1 MRVGP
6 IPYVPESSQVPVPSV
21 RSVDV
26 RAFRRLLC
34 AGLIQGSL
42 LWGTWDA
49 RVAHAQTRPSEGQES
64 EELRALRLAELDV
77 FPHAEPLVDTTA
89 PGRMLGVVPDALTSD
104 VPGSTP
110 IETARGTTRDLS
122 WLEGLSLPDIPIRW
136 DDRVIRYLEF
146 FRDDPRGRSIIRSW
160 MVRVERYGALI
171 RRTLREE
178 GLPED
183 LLYLAMIESGF
194 DPRARSDAGAV
205 GLWQFVSG
213 TGAEY
218 GLQQSHWIDQ
228 RMDPVAS
235 TRAGAQYLEALHTR
249 FGTWELAFASYNM
262 GYGAM
267 LRSMRKYG
275 TNDFWLLS
283 RLEAALPYETSLYV
297 AKVMACAI
305 VGRNLERFGMADI
318 AREPELAWDEVQVP
332 GGTTF
337 AQIARATEATTDDLR
352 RLNPALRRDRTP
364 PSAELFTVLIPAGGG
379 ARFAERWPRVRPGRP
394 AHAPY
399 VARMGEDLAAIAH
412 RFNTTESAL
421 REINQLSERDIVRP
435 GFDLMVPAVTPR
447 ADAPSE
453 PPTVVVPERTFAY
466 EGRRRVFYRVS
477 RGDTLA
483 EIARFFRVSTADVRA
498 WNEVDPRATLQDG
511 LFLQLFVAPEMDTAR
526 AVVLTPEQVHVLVMG
541 SDEFYEHHVRQE
553 GRVRLRVRVREGDT
567 LSTIATRFGLSV
579 GSVCRINVMPR
590 DATLSIGQELIV
602 YTSPE
607 RVPREM
613 RGQIEAEPEAPSEA
627 TTSEAATETAPN
639 SEAETE
645 TETEA
650 ATDSETETATETPPA
665 ATGPATST

>member
-1 MRVGP
+1 MTRAYQSHVTALCYRQDAP
-6 IPYVPESSQVPVPSV
+6 KWPETSLGQI
-21 RSVDV
+21 RSARSKDV

-34 AGLIQGSL
+34 ACLLQGSL
-42 LWGTWDA
+42 LWATSNVS
-49 RVAHAQTRPSEGQES
+49 VANAQTLPAQGEES
-64 EELRALRLAELDV
+64 EELRALRLAELDI
-77 FPHAEPLVDTTA
+77 FPHTEPLVDVTA
-89 PGRMLGVVPDALTSD
+89 PGRMLGVVPDALTSE
-104 VPGSTP
+104 VRGQSPS
-110 IETARGTTRDLS
+110 EVARGSTRDLS
-122 WLEGLSLPDIPIRW
+122 WLEGLRLPDIPVRW

-194 DPRARSDAGAV
+194 DPRAHSDAGAV

-218 GLQQSHWIDQ
+218 GLQQTHWMDQ

-305 VGRNLERFGMADI
+305 VGRNLERFGMADL

-337 AQIARATEATTDDLR
+337 AQLARATEATTDDLR

-364 PSAELFTVLIPAGGG
+364 PASELFTVLVPAGGG
-379 ARFAERWPRVRPGRP
+379 ARFAERWSRVRPGRP

-399 VARMGEDLAAIAH
+399 VTRMGEDLAAIAL
-412 RFNTTESAL
+412 RFNTTEAVL
-421 REINQLSERDIVRP
+421 REINQLSDRDFVRP
-435 GFDLMVPAVTPR
+435 GFDLMVPAVAPR
-447 ADAPSE
+447 GDSPSE

-466 EGRRRVFYRVS
+466 EGRRRVFYRVA

-483 EIARFFRVSTADVRA
+483 EIARFFRVSASDVRA

-541 SDEFYEHHVRQE
+541 SEEFYEHHVRQE

-567 LSTIATRFGLSV
+567 LSTIATRYGLSV

-590 DATLSIGQELIV
+590 DATLAIGQELIV
-602 YTSPE
+602 YTSPD

-613 RGQIEAEPEAPSEA
+613 RGQIEPEPATTPAVAAPVESEPEVELEAPELDAELPAAEESEA
-627 TTSEAATETAPN
+627 R
-639 SEAETE
+639 
-645 TETEA
+645 
-650 ATDSETETATETPPA
+650 
-665 ATGPATST
+665 